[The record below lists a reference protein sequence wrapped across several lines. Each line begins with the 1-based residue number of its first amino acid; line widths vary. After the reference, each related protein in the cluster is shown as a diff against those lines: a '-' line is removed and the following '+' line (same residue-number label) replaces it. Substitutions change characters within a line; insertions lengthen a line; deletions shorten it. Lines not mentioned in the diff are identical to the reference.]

1 MKKNIIIAASI
12 LTIIAVGGY
21 GTYALTQ
28 NKSKSTTATNSMADD
43 MSGMDMSGSN
53 SMSSMIEPDQSSAD
67 YKNFMQ
73 LKGED
78 YDRMFLSNMIA
89 HHQGAIDMAK
99 LAQKSAK
106 HNELKTLADSIISSQ
121 SGEVTNMTSWQ
132 KTWGY
137 PASSGDMMMDHSA
150 MGMMDDMAMMTQK
163 LEGLS
168 GDTFD
173 KKFLELMIQHH
184 QSALNMAA
192 PGMTNASHQE
202 VKDLVKSIIDAQ
214 TSEIKQM
221 QQWQKDW
228 GYSS

>member
-1 MKKNIIIAASI
+1 MKKLIIGSAALLLVVGI
-12 LTIIAVGGY
+12 GYGGY
-21 GTYALTQ
+21 TYTQ
-28 NKSKSTTATNSMADD
+28 STKKNTKATNSMSSD
-43 MSGMDMSGSN
+43 MGGMDMSGDN
-53 SMSSMIEPDQSSAD
+53 SMSDMIEPDQSSAD

-73 LKGED
+73 YKGDD

-89 HHQGAIDMAK
+89 HHQGAVDMAK
-99 LAQKSAK
+99 LAQTSAK
-106 HNELKTLADSIISSQ
+106 HTELKTLAASIISSQ
-121 SGEVTNMTSWQ
+121 TGEITNMTAWQ
-132 KTWGY
+132 KNWGY
-137 PASSGDMMMDHSA
+137 PASSGSMMMDHSS

-163 LEGLS
+163 LDGLS
-168 GDTFD
+168 GDAFD

-202 VKDLVKSIIDAQ
+202 VKDLVQSIIDAQ

-221 QQWQKDW
+221 KQWQKDW